1 MWRLLLLR
9 EDTIESNE
17 DGDEREGEDVHENV
31 PEPLKE
37 ALLLAFGGHLRVNIM
52 N

>member
-9 EDTIESNE
+9 EDTLESNE
-17 DGDEREGEDVHENV
+17 DDDEREGEDVHENV